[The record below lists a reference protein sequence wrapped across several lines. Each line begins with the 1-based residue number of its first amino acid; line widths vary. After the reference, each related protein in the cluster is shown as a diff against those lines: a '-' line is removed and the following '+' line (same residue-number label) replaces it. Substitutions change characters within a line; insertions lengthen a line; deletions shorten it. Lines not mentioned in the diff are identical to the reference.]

1 MRVYLAGPMRGIPEF
16 NFPAFYSAAKFLRE
30 HMGWEVFSPAEKDN
44 EVHGE
49 DFIKQFKTGEDAS
62 ISNAE
67 SKGFSLRR
75 ALGDDTA
82 WICAN
87 ADGVA
92 MLPGWEK
99 SRGAQAE
106 VALAK
111 ALGLSLYPLEN
122 EGGIWMVTEKR
133 Y

>member
-1 MRVYLAGPMRGIPEF
+1 MKVYLAGPMRGYPEF
-16 NFPAFYSAAKFLRE
+16 NFPAFNSATTFLRDNV
-30 HMGWEVFSPAEKDN
+30 GWEVFSPAEKDN
-44 EVHGE
+44 EVHGK
-49 DFIKQFKTGEDAS
+49 DI
-62 ISNAE
+62 
-67 SKGFSLRR
+67 SKGNATGDEAIATKEHGFDLRR

-87 ADGVA
+87 ADGVV
-92 MLPGWEK
+92 MLPEWEK

-111 ALGLSLYPLEN
+111 ALGLKLFPLSK
-122 EGGIWMVTEKR
+122 EGDIWVLTEMK

>member
-1 MRVYLAGPMRGIPEF
+1 MKIYLAGPMRGIAEF
-16 NFPAFYSAAKFLRE
+16 NFPAFRSASAFLRDIV
-30 HMGWEVFSPAEKDN
+30 GWEVFSPAEKDE
-44 EVHGE
+44 EVH
-49 DFIKQFKTGEDAS
+49 DQNFSKQFKTGEEAN
-62 ISNAE
+62 IANAE

-82 WICAN
+82 WICSH

-111 ALGLSLYPLEN
+111 ALGLKLYPLQQEN
-122 EGGIWMVTEKR
+122 GIWVVTEMK

>member
-1 MRVYLAGPMRGIPEF
+1 MKVYLAGPMRGIAEF

-30 HMGWEVFSPAEKDN
+30 QFGFEVFSPAEKDN

-49 DFIKQFKTGEDAS
+49 EFIKQFATAEEAN
-62 ISNAE
+62 IPNAE
-67 SKGFSLRR
+67 AQGFSLRR

-82 WICAN
+82 WICAS

-111 ALGLSLYPLEN
+111 ALGLNLFPLQYEN
-122 EGGIWMVTEKR
+122 ETWFLTEQK

>member
-1 MRVYLAGPMRGIPEF
+1 MKIYLAGPMRGIAEF
-16 NFPAFYSAAKFLRE
+16 NFPAFHSASKFLRE
-30 HMGWEVFSPAEKDN
+30 QVGWEVFSPAEKDQ
-44 EVHGE
+44 EVHGVE
-49 DFIKQFKTGEDAS
+49 FSAQFKT
-62 ISNAE
+62 AE
-67 SKGFSLRR
+67 SANIPDAEAKGFSLRR

-82 WICAN
+82 WICTY

-111 ALGLSLYPLEN
+111 ALGLKLFPLVEEN
-122 EGGIWMVTEKR
+122 GVWVLTEMK